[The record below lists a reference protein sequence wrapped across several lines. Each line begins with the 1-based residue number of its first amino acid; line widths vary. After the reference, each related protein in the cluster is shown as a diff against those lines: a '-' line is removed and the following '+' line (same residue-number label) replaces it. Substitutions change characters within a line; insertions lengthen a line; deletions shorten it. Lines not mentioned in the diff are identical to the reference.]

1 MPFKSHSRFT
11 VFMCGYIFFLCIAA
25 SVFMAVEQE
34 EELNRLKVHQKV
46 RDDFI
51 AKYPCVNLV
60 DLASLIEYFAV
71 ESKNGISVTDNTTNW
86 YFGQS
91 VFFVTT
97 IVTTIGYGHITPMT
111 SAGKVFSVIFATVGL
126 PFTLSVM
133 SAFVDRLLIPTTLIL
148 HWMQIKYRPSY
159 RMFTIQIFHLL
170 LVTCAVFALFLL
182 LPAAVF
188 NKIEPDWSFFD
199 SCYYCFMSLT
209 SIGFGD
215 FTPGEGSALTDYRT
229 AYKLITSVY
238 LFFGMIFMMLTLA
251 VFYEIPQI
259 NLDLLYTIQGADMPI
274 NDEVEIGVVVNAT
287 ESYKAEQKATKKKVT
302 TNLNKL

>member
-1 MPFKSHSRFT
+1 MPLKSHSRFT
-11 VFMCGYIFFLCIAA
+11 AFMCGYVFFLCIAA

-34 EELNRLKVHQKV
+34 EELNHLKVHQKV

-51 AKYPCVNLV
+51 AKYPCVNIV
-60 DLASLIEYFAV
+60 DLVGLIQYFAE

-97 IVTTIGYGHITPMT
+97 IVTTIGYGHITPTT
-111 SAGKVFSVIFATVGL
+111 SSGKVFAVIFTTVGL

-133 SAFVDRLLIPTTLIL
+133 SGFVDRLLIPTTLIL
-148 HWMQIKYRPSY
+148 HWMQIKYRQSY
-159 RMFTIQIFHLL
+159 RKFTIKIFHLL
-170 LVTCAVFALFLL
+170 LVSCTVFAVFLL
-182 LPAAVF
+182 LPAAIF
-188 NKIEPDWSFFD
+188 HNIEPEWSFFD

-215 FTPGEGSALTDYRT
+215 FTPGEGSALTEYRT

-238 LFFGMIFMMLTLA
+238 LFFGVIFMMLTLA

-259 NLDLLYTIQGADMPI
+259 NLKLLYTVQEVDMSVH
-274 NDEVEIGVVVNAT
+274 DEEVEIGVAINASD
-287 ESYKAEQKATKKKVT
+287 SYKVEKKATKKKVT
-302 TNLNKL
+302 LQT